1 MTPSGKK
8 RGVWLMKIQYGN
20 GVLVVVRARESLVH
34 GEGEQSILSKNKRKV
49 MVDTMRRPEL
59 VLDILKE
66 KAGKRDYVFKGLYKN
81 LYNPDFYLKA
91 YGKMYAKEGNM
102 TRGTDGQTIDGFNLE
117 LVDKLIQCLKDES
130 YRPNPARRVYI
141 PKKNGKKR
149 SLGIPSFV
157 DKLVQEVIKQILESI
172 YEERFLDSSHGFRPN
187 RSCHTALMQIKGKCS
202 GVKWW
207 IEGDIKGFFDNI
219 EHHTLIKLLRQTI
232 KDEKFINLIWKFLK
246 AGYMENWS
254 FKNTYSGTP
263 QGGIISPILA
273 NIYLQEL
280 DRFMEDLKESLSSG
294 KRRKNNPKYHSLNNK
309 IWKHNK
315 KLREQKLSEDEVKQV
330 KNEIKE
336 LSRQR
341 EKLSSED
348 PMDENFR
355 RLQYVRYADDFVV
368 AVIGDKDFTLQIRDK
383 ISDFLNSTL
392 KLELSIDKT
401 LITHANCK
409 RTSFLGYEISVGGD
423 KKTTSSNG
431 VVRRSIKGIPMLHL
445 PHEKMR
451 DFLFRNKYMI
461 EKNGQWK
468 ACHRADL
475 IHNDDLE
482 ILTSYNAEIRGL
494 YEYYKLAVDVRKL
507 SGAYNIIKTSC
518 AMTLANKYKTSCRK
532 IYRKFDQNGTFGVQ
546 FKTSKG
552 RKFRPFYNEGFKTN
566 KMPSQ
571 KNIDSQPNQMKY
583 TARTSL
589 EDRLLANKCE
599 YCGEEQKC
607 EVHHVRKLK
616 DLKGKK
622 KWEQYMIARKRK
634 TLILCKSCHVKLHSG
649 KMD

>member
-1 MTPSGKK
+1 
-8 RGVWLMKIQYGN
+8 
-20 GVLVVVRARESLVH
+20 
-34 GEGEQSILSKNKRKV
+34 

-59 VLDILKE
+59 ILDILRE
-66 KAGKRDYVFKGLYKN
+66 KAGNKDYVFEGLYKN

-91 YGKMYAKEGNM
+91 YGKIHAKEGNL
-102 TRGTDGQTIDGFNLE
+102 TKGTDGKTVDGFNLE
-117 LVDKLIQCLKDES
+117 LVEKLIESLKDES
-130 YRPNPARRVYI
+130 YRPNPARRIYI
-141 PKKNGKKR
+141 PKKAGKKR
-149 SLGIPSFV
+149 PLGIPSFN
-157 DKLVQEVIKQILESI
+157 DKLVQEVIRQILESI
-172 YEERFLDSSHGFRPN
+172 YEERFLDSSHGFRPK
-187 RSCHTALMQIKGKCS
+187 RSCHTALMKVKGKCS

-207 IEGDIKGFFDNI
+207 IEGDIKDFFDNI
-219 EHHTLIKLLRQTI
+219 EHHTLTKLLRKTI

-246 AGYMENWS
+246 AGYTEDWKFN
-254 FKNTYSGTP
+254 NTYSGTP

-273 NIYLQEL
+273 NIYLHEL
-280 DRFMEDLKESLSSG
+280 DKFMEELKGTLNRG
-294 KRRKNNPKYHSLNNK
+294 KRRKNNPEYHSLNNK
-309 IWKHNK
+309 IWNRNK
-315 KLREQKLSEDEVKQV
+315 KLREQKLSEEEANQV

-348 PMDENFR
+348 PMDENFK

-368 AVIGDKDFTLQIRDK
+368 AVIGSKDFAMQIRDK
-383 ISDFLNSTL
+383 IANFLSRTL
-392 KLELSIDKT
+392 SLELSMEKT
-401 LITHANCK
+401 LITHANSK
-409 RTSFLGYEISVGGD
+409 RISFLGYEVSVGGD

-431 VVRRSIKGIPMLHL
+431 VIRRSIKGIPMLHL

-451 DFLFRNKYMI
+451 DFLFKNQYMV
-461 EKNGQWK
+461 EKDGQWK
-468 ACHRADL
+468 AHHRANL

-482 ILTSYNAEIRGL
+482 ILTSYNAEIRGF

-532 IYRKFDQNGTFGVQ
+532 IYRKFDQNGTFGVT
-546 FKTSKG
+546 FKTTKG
-552 RKFRPFYNEGFKTN
+552 TRFRPFYNEGFRTVKTPLKRETKLLIYDN
-566 KMPSQ
+566 
-571 KNIDSQPNQMKY
+571 DSQPNQMQYK
-583 TARTSL
+583 ARTSL

-599 YCGEEQKC
+599 YCGRDGRC

-622 KWEQYMIARKRK
+622 KWEKFMIARKRK
-634 TLILCKSCHVKLHSG
+634 TLVLCKSCHVKLHAG